1 MELDLQHL
9 KGKEEKRKKCFHS
22 AKLPLPFAKGPVLA
36 RKPTSFTRFLR
47 AQKWGEWA
55 HVTKKEPDLRRGQL
69 ENLSRPHP
77 GPGVHLA
84 ALCTNPGFSL
94 RWSFFP
100 GWGNWAS
107 RHLLVPHPGWGHKPH
122 LPPLP
127 PPTWRHTPAS
137 HWLFSFWTPAPF
149 LLQSKQHLAS

>member
-1 MELDLQHL
+1 MERDLQHL
-9 KGKEEKRKKCFHS
+9 KGKKEKRKKCFHS

-36 RKPTSFTRFLR
+36 RKPTSFMRFLR

-94 RWSFFP
+94 RWFFFP
-100 GWGNWAS
+100 G
-107 RHLLVPHPGWGHKPH
+107 
-122 LPPLP
+122 
-127 PPTWRHTPAS
+127 
-137 HWLFSFWTPAPF
+137 
-149 LLQSKQHLAS
+149 